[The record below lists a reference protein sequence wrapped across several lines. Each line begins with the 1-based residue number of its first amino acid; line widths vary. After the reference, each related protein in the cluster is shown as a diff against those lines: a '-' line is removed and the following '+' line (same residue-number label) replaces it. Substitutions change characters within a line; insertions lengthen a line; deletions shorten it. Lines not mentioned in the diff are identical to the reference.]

1 MTTTATKGTE
11 GNSNKK
17 KPLNPI
23 TIVWYTHYIPD
34 TQTSYYAI
42 DAVVTLRETK
52 EVKQFSL
59 TAKTREELLVKLFK
73 KLQPK
78 RRVQT
83 GLIGGSDYQWKL
95 KNYPIES

>member
-42 DAVVTLRETK
+42 DAVVTNRETK

-59 TAKTREELLVKLFK
+59 TAKTRDELLVKLFK
-73 KLQPK
+73 KL
-78 RRVQT
+78 
-83 GLIGGSDYQWKL
+83 GYNL
-95 KNYPIES
+95 KEEFKQDLLGAQVINGN

>member
-1 MTTTATKGTE
+1 MTTTDTKGTE

-42 DAVVTLRETK
+42 DAVVTNRETK

-59 TAKTREELLVKLFK
+59 TAKTRDELLVKLFK
-73 KLQPK
+73 KL
-78 RRVQT
+78 
-83 GLIGGSDYQWKL
+83 GYNL
-95 KNYPIES
+95 KEEFKHDLLGAQIINGN

>member
-73 KLQPK
+73 KL
-78 RRVQT
+78 
-83 GLIGGSDYQWKL
+83 GYNL
-95 KNYPIES
+95 KEEFKQDLLGAQIINGN

>member
-1 MTTTATKGTE
+1 MTATATKGTA

-23 TIVWYTHYIPD
+23 TIVWYTHSSPD
-34 TQTSYYAI
+34 TQSFYYTM

-59 TAKTREELLVKLFK
+59 TGKTREELLAKLFK
-73 KLQPK
+73 KL
-78 RRVQT
+78 
-83 GLIGGSDYQWKL
+83 GYNL
-95 KNYPIES
+95 KEEFQQDVWEAHIVNGN

>member
-42 DAVVTLRETK
+42 DAVVTNRETK

-59 TAKTREELLVKLFK
+59 TAKTRDELLVKLFK
-73 KLQPK
+73 KL
-78 RRVQT
+78 
-83 GLIGGSDYQWKL
+83 GYNL
-95 KNYPIES
+95 KEEFKQDLGEAHIVNGN

>member
-1 MTTTATKGTE
+1 MTATKGTE

-42 DAVVTLRETK
+42 DAVVTILETK

-59 TAKTREELLVKLFK
+59 TAKTRDELLVKLFK
-73 KLQPK
+73 KL
-78 RRVQT
+78 
-83 GLIGGSDYQWKL
+83 GYNL
-95 KNYPIES
+95 KEEFKQDLLGAQIINGN

>member
-1 MTTTATKGTE
+1 MTTTDTKGTE

-42 DAVVTLRETK
+42 DAVVTNRETK

-59 TAKTREELLVKLFK
+59 TAKTRDELLVKLFK
-73 KLQPK
+73 KL
-78 RRVQT
+78 
-83 GLIGGSDYQWKL
+83 GYNL
-95 KNYPIES
+95 KEEFKQDLSGAQIINGN

>member
-23 TIVWYTHYIPD
+23 TIVWYTHSIPD
-34 TQTSYYAI
+34 THTFYYAI
-42 DAVVTLRETK
+42 DAVVTISETK

-59 TAKTREELLVKLFK
+59 TAKTRDELLAKLFK
-73 KLQPK
+73 KL
-78 RRVQT
+78 
-83 GLIGGSDYQWKL
+83 GYNL
-95 KNYPIES
+95 KEEFKQDLSGAQIINGN

>member
-1 MTTTATKGTE
+1 MTTTKGTE

-42 DAVVTLRETK
+42 DAVVTISETK

-59 TAKTREELLVKLFK
+59 TAKTRDELLVKLFK
-73 KLQPK
+73 KL
-78 RRVQT
+78 
-83 GLIGGSDYQWKL
+83 GYNL
-95 KNYPIES
+95 KEEFKQDLFGAQIINGN

>member
-42 DAVVTLRETK
+42 DAVVTNRETK

-59 TAKTREELLVKLFK
+59 TAKTRDELLVKLFK
-73 KLQPK
+73 KL
-78 RRVQT
+78 
-83 GLIGGSDYQWKL
+83 GYNL
-95 KNYPIES
+95 KEEFKHDLLGAQIINGN

>member
-23 TIVWYTHYIPD
+23 TIVWYTHYIAD
-34 TQTSYYAI
+34 TQTSYYAS
-42 DAVVTLRETK
+42 DAVVTNRETK

-59 TAKTREELLVKLFK
+59 TAKTRDELLVKLFK
-73 KLQPK
+73 KL
-78 RRVQT
+78 
-83 GLIGGSDYQWKL
+83 GYNL
-95 KNYPIES
+95 KEEFKQDLLGAQIINGN

>member
-1 MTTTATKGTE
+1 MTTTKGTE

-23 TIVWYTHYIPD
+23 TIVWYTHNIPD

-42 DAVVTLRETK
+42 YAVVTNRETK

-59 TAKTREELLVKLFK
+59 TAKTRDELLVKLFK
-73 KLQPK
+73 KL
-78 RRVQT
+78 
-83 GLIGGSDYQWKL
+83 GYNL
-95 KNYPIES
+95 KEEFKQDLSGAQIINGN

>member
-59 TAKTREELLVKLFK
+59 TAKTREELLTKLFK
-73 KLQPK
+73 KL
-78 RRVQT
+78 
-83 GLIGGSDYQWKL
+83 GYNL
-95 KNYPIES
+95 KEEFKQDLSGAQIINGN

>member
-1 MTTTATKGTE
+1 MTATKGTE

-42 DAVVTLRETK
+42 DAVVTIRETK

-59 TAKTREELLVKLFK
+59 TAKTRDELLVKLFK
-73 KLQPK
+73 KL
-78 RRVQT
+78 
-83 GLIGGSDYQWKL
+83 GYNL
-95 KNYPIES
+95 KEEFKQDLLGAQIINGN